1 MFLDFHFVHQISYL
15 EEGDQSILHPNMKHK
30 CQVLIQIEQLSQA
43 QEESAVA
50 AEEKLDLVVAAEE
63 R

>member
-15 EEGDQSILHPNMKHK
+15 AEGDQSILHPNTKHK
-30 CQVLIQIEQLSQA
+30 FQVLIQIEQLSQA
-43 QEESAVA
+43 QEESAVE
-50 AEEKLDLVVAAEE
+50 AEEKLDLVAAAAE